1 MILVWCVPLWY
12 LMFTCVYILV
22 CPLFSGIWWRLTPFC
37 VGCIEWGKVLL
48 NSIPFWS
55 DHLGDVNFGRFMNIW
70 NSACPMNTWI
80 FRSMLLRCLEI
91 FITNS
96 FYCNTKYDKSAVLFF
111 QIAFH
116 PKFSSSR
123 VEKERRAI
131 LSELQMMNTIE
142 YRVDCQASELFTPT

>member
-1 MILVWCVPLWY
+1 
-12 LMFTCVYILV
+12 
-22 CPLFSGIWWRLTPFC
+22 
-37 VGCIEWGKVLL
+37 
-48 NSIPFWS
+48 
-55 DHLGDVNFGRFMNIW
+55 
-70 NSACPMNTWI
+70 
-80 FRSMLLRCLEI
+80 MLPRCLEI

-96 FYCNTKYDKSAVLFF
+96 FYCNTEYDKSAVLFF

-142 YRVDCQASELFTPT
+142 YRVDCQASELFTPTYTHMGLHLRRAISLLLLKTHAKSMYEGAILLC